1 MSPKYSLTMQA
12 GGLLWQVSD
21 HLQTRRT
28 SDAERQAQYAELW
41 MFLLHQLLIL
51 ARDNRSDVRDG
62 AATTISRSLELY
74 GGTLDGAGWQAC
86 LSTVLFPLLD
96 AVERGTGD
104 KAWDDSKTL
113 VVSSVGKLFADF
125 FPTLVVATEAFAE
138 TTWPRLVGYL
148 LAAFEADAAA
158 VATAAMKT
166 LLRVLGAVDEKQ
178 TAVLECVWT
187 GWTATADRIE
197 ALGSPR
203 AQPSIEA
210 LVRVAGPLVG
220 WSTVY
225 ASSER
230 CDQLLA
236 VLHRLATYSLSPEYQ
251 PDVDSRTPVQKAI
264 VEIIDTLAVRATQSA
279 PSILRT
285 WSTFAALAFVAPL
298 GDALANA
305 KNRKPTYIALHK
317 ATITRA
323 VTTYTTMLPENDASG
338 AVVELLQMLAH
349 PLALRYRCPPSCK
362 YGDDPPLFKTAT
374 LLFFDVLRAAMRR
387 LDAFGQGASAILSS
401 H

>member
-1 MSPKYSLTMQA
+1 
-12 GGLLWQVSD
+12 
-21 HLQTRRT
+21 
-28 SDAERQAQYAELW
+28 

-86 LSTVLFPLLD
+86 LSTVLFPLLEV
-96 AVERGTGD
+96 VERGTGD

-125 FPTLVVATEAFAE
+125 LHSHLVATEAFAE
-138 TTWPRLVGYL
+138 ETWPRLVGYL
-148 LAAFEADAAA
+148 FAAFETDAPT

-166 LLRVLGAVDEKQ
+166 LLRMLGAVDWAQ

-197 ALGSPR
+197 TLGSPR
-203 AQPSIEA
+203 AQSSLEA
-210 LVRVAGPLVG
+210 FVRVAGPLVG
-220 WSTVY
+220 WSPVF

-230 CDQLLA
+230 CDRLLA
-236 VLHRLATYSLSPEYQ
+236 LLYRLATYALSPEYQ
-251 PDVDSRTPVQKAI
+251 PDVDSRTPVQKAV
-264 VEIIDTLAVRATQSA
+264 VEIIDALAVRATQSA
-279 PSILRT
+279 PAIVRT
-285 WSTFAALAFVAPL
+285 WSTLAALAFVAPL

-317 ATITRA
+317 ATVTRA
-323 VTTYTTMLPENDASG
+323 ATTYATMLADDDASG
-338 AVVELLQMLAH
+338 AVVDLLRMLAH

-374 LLFFDVLRAAMRR
+374 LLFFDVLKAAMRR
-387 LDAFGQGASAILSS
+387 LDAFARGA
-401 H
+401 